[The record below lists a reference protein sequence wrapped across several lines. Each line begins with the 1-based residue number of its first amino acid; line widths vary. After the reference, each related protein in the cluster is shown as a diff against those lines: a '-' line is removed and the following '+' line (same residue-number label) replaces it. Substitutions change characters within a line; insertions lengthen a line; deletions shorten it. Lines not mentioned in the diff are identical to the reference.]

1 MQFLSAVFPFFLDFL
16 FKSFHACVCF
26 SYHFRQKMLP
36 NLPILLR
43 QSNKPKVK
51 AFVRSFCLKQKKNLC
66 NVSRIWSEN
75 SVLLAQQPA
84 ILVLCSFTQKKLSNQ
99 FALFFGTS
107 NFRVTLCWQG
117 KAGEHFTWKQLQIY
131 GGGGRLSPSGI
142 RHLADPKGPPFILVW
157 NIHFWLAREI
167 PREIFA
173 PLVKFLDPP
182 LLARFISGIIIFL
195 VKFFYS
201 RLICCPEN
209 IFRFWEI
216 TTKDVL
222 NTVEFQSYE

>member
-1 MQFLSAVFPFFLDFL
+1 M
-16 FKSFHACVCF
+16 
-26 SYHFRQKMLP
+26 
-36 NLPILLR
+36 
-43 QSNKPKVK
+43 
-51 AFVRSFCLKQKKNLC
+51 
-66 NVSRIWSEN
+66 
-75 SVLLAQQPA
+75 LLAQQPA

-131 GGGGRLSPSGI
+131 GGGCRLSPSGI

-195 VKFFYS
+195 VK
-201 RLICCPEN
+201 
-209 IFRFWEI
+209 IFLFPINLLSWKYLSFLRNYNKRCAKHRWVSKLWI
-216 TTKDVL
+216 TCSSVMSVCFCFKSVSML
-222 NTVEFQSYE
+222 K